1 MKASAKKKVLNL
13 ILMWIVSV
21 GVLALAYFVV
31 VFPIHL
37 AVSRKS
43 HEASEM
49 SAEVKRM
56 RKYVSDENFA
66 RLKERQKSLTETLD
80 GFVADS
86 LKAGEFTYAIADVAT
101 AIGVADFTTK
111 QMTTKGLAQI
121 QNCQFLKKSLVDV
134 SCNGS
139 YIKFLRLVNEYERSR
154 PVVVIDEFAVT
165 FTEDG
170 HNQIKM
176 SLLILV
182 DNQTDDIK
190 M

>member
-13 ILMWIVSV
+13 VMLWIVSI

-43 HEASEM
+43 NEVSEM
-49 SAEVKRM
+49 SSEIKRM

-66 RLKERQKSLTETLD
+66 RLKERQRSLAETLD
-80 GFVADS
+80 GFVAGN
-86 LKAGEFTYAIADVAT
+86 LKAGECTYAIADVA
-101 AIGVADFTTK
+101 ANIGVADFTTK
-111 QMTTKGLAQI
+111 QKITKGFAQI
-121 QNCQFLKKSLVDV
+121 QNCQFLKRSLVDV

-154 PVVVIDEFAVT
+154 PVVLIDKFAVRVS
-165 FTEDG
+165 EDG
-170 HNQIKM
+170 QNEIKM

-182 DNQTDDIK
+182 DNQIDDIK